1 MLGVISR
8 RDVHNA
14 DDRKADNLMTP
25 SIQEKGDRA
34 LSNKTLSIL
43 PSSVKTPN
51 YNRSHLKAGIIHIG
65 IGNFHRAHLAWYL
78 HRLMQKGLA
87 IDWAIIGAGVRQ
99 GDSVMRARLLK
110 QDCLTTLIELDAKGN
125 QAMEVTGAMIDYL
138 PVEANN
144 HALIKAMADP
154 DIRIV
159 SLTITEGGYYQD
171 PATGKLDITH
181 PDILYDAKHPARP
194 RTAFGA
200 MVAALRARRDRGAG
214 PFTGLSCDNLQS
226 NGAILRQAII
236 GLAEL
241 SDAELAAWI
250 DYHCSFPNSMVDC
263 IVPATGPAEFA
274 LVKKLGIEDNAPVTH
289 EDFRQW
295 VIEDNFCAGRPDW
308 DKVGAEFSQYVHH
321 HETQKIRMLNGG
333 HQILANTAE
342 IMGLHT
348 ISQAMR
354 HPLIGAMFAKVQ
366 QEEIL
371 PHITPPPGHDVSDYL
386 TLISTRFA
394 NEAIID
400 TVRRVAF
407 DGAAR
412 HVGFILPSLRDGLTE
427 NSSIT
432 GLALIEAIWAR
443 MCLGLREDGSV
454 IEANDPS
461 WEMLIK
467 IAWQARTTP
476 RCWLEMSHIYGDL
489 NKEERFTSAF
499 EEALSSLYQNGIEH
513 TITAYLARPCIN

>member
-1 MLGVISR
+1 MVL
-8 RDVHNA
+8 
-14 DDRKADNLMTP
+14 
-25 SIQEKGDRA
+25 SIQETGEIA
-34 LSNKTLSIL
+34 LGNKTLSIL
-43 PSSVKTPN
+43 PPSVKTPN
-51 YNRSHLKAGIIHIG
+51 YDRSQLKAGIIHIG
-65 IGNFHRAHLAWYL
+65 VGNFHRAHLAWYL
-78 HRLMQKGLA
+78 HRLMQQGLA
-87 IDWAIIGAGVRQ
+87 MDWAIIGAGVRPA
-99 GDSVMRARLLK
+99 DSDMRARLLK
-110 QDCLTTLIELDAKGN
+110 QDCLTTLIELDAKGS
-125 QAMEVTGAMIDYL
+125 QAIEVTGAMLDYL
-138 PVEANN
+138 PVEADN

-181 PDILYDAKHPARP
+181 PDILYDVKHPARP

-200 MVAALRARRDRGAG
+200 MVAALRLRRDRGIA
-214 PFTGLSCDNLQS
+214 PFTGLSCDNLQG

-241 SDAELAAWI
+241 GDAELARWI
-250 DYHCSFPNSMVDC
+250 DSHCSFPNSMVDC
-263 IVPATGPAEFA
+263 IVPATGTAELA
-274 LVKKLGIEDNAPVTH
+274 LVQKLGIDDSAPVTH

-308 DKVGAEFSQYVHH
+308 DKVGAEFSRYVHQ
-321 HETQKIRMLNGG
+321 HETQKIRILNGG
-333 HQILANTAE
+333 HQILANAAE

-366 QEEIL
+366 QEEVL
-371 PHITPPPGHDVSDYL
+371 PHITPPPGHNVSDYL
-386 TLISTRFA
+386 ALISARFA
-394 NEAIID
+394 NEAIVD

-443 MCLGLREDGSV
+443 MCLGMREDGSV

-461 WEMLIK
+461 WEMLV
-467 IAWQARTTP
+467 QTARQSRTAP
-476 RCWLEMSHIYGDL
+476 RLWLEMGHIYGDL
-489 NKEERFTSAF
+489 KKEERFASAF

-513 TITAYLARPCIN
+513 TITAYLVSSSSA